1 MDYLQKLKDYR
12 KAANLTQQ
20 EVAELLQIP
29 QSQIV
34 RYEQGKNELPIRYL
48 IQLCTIYG
56 ITPNDILG
64 FNVAPTG
71 RTDGV

>member
-1 MDYLQKLKDYR
+1 MNYLQKLKSYR

-34 RYEQGKNELPIRYL
+34 RYEQGKNELPLRYL
-48 IQLCTIYG
+48 IQLCKIYG
-56 ITPNDILG
+56 ITPNDLLD
-64 FNVAPTG
+64 FDVASTG